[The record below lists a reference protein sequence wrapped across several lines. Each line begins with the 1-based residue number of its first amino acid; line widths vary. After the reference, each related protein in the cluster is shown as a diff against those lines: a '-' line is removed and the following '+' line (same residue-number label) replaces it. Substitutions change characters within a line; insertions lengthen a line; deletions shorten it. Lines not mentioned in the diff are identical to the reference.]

1 MQRFLPLLGLL
12 IILGYGFY
20 NAKHQSTPLVEKAPA
35 DTYRQHLQT
44 HSHSHTKE
52 LLSKIH
58 TDETRKQYIIEV
70 INHGS
75 VQLKFKKDEIME
87 GGYAPR
93 EDAAG
98 IACYVMTLSGASCP
112 EGYPPESV
120 GYYTSICGGCHGD
133 DGRGLN
139 GTYPDLTRNPLLGIQ
154 KKEDFLRSRVAP
166 EP

>member
-1 MQRFLPLLGLL
+1 MQRFLPLLGLF
-12 IILGYGFY
+12 IILGYGLY
-20 NAKHQSTPLVEKAPA
+20 NAKRKSTPLVEKTPT
-35 DTYRQHLQT
+35 DNYRQHLQT

-58 TDETRKQYIIEV
+58 TQETLKQYIIDV

-75 VQLKFKKDEIME
+75 TQLTFKKNEIME

-93 EDAAG
+93 EDAEA
-98 IACYVMTLSGASCP
+98 IACYVMTFSGRSCP
-112 EGYPPESV
+112 HPYPPEAV

-133 DGRGLN
+133 DGKGLN
-139 GTYPDLTRNPLLGIQ
+139 GTYPDLTRKPLLGIQ

-166 EP
+166 KP